1 MYQLIV
7 LKFGIKRVVDEL
19 FGIDVDQ
26 RNSFYLLCFEDFR
39 YDDNFLLKNLLY
51 DKICFFSKGNNSILK
66 VKKLIANKFIIY
78 LTDKVFFKN
87 YNFYFL
93 YFKSNLFFN
102 YVNNLSKKYKKRLF
116 SLKFVYLILY
126 DNFFTY
132 DYFFNFLIF
141 INRIKK
147 IININYIKIKIF
159 FFFFFFFLYIFFFF
173 FFFFFL

>member
-78 LTDKVFFKN
+78 LTDKVFF
-87 YNFYFL
+87 
-93 YFKSNLFFN
+93 N

-147 IININYIKIKIF
+147 IININYININKYIYIYIFIIYIYYF
-159 FFFFFFFLYIFFFF
+159 FFF
-173 FFFFFL
+173 

>member
-116 SLKFVYLILY
+116 SLKFVYLI
-126 DNFFTY
+126 FF
-132 DYFFNFLIF
+132 FFIFLF
-141 INRIKK
+141 FIKK
-147 IININYIKIKIF
+147 IKKKKKFNFINIKKNIYIYIF
-159 FFFFFFFLYIFFFF
+159 IIYIFFFF
-173 FFFFFL
+173 FFFF

>member
-116 SLKFVYLILY
+116 SLKFVYLIIY
-126 DNFFTY
+126 F
-132 DYFFNFLIF
+132 YFFYFFIF
-141 INRIKK
+141 INKIKK
-147 IININYIKIKIF
+147 KINIYYIKINKYIFIYLFILYIYYF
-159 FFFFFFFLYIFFFF
+159 FFFFF
-173 FFFFFL
+173 